1 MLKESEDED
10 KILTPVLSGAELSSS
25 SLSLFSSVKREDE
38 QERETGE
45 RKAMR
50 IIVPLQGVVQGRG
63 GLFLGSVI
71 PCALFYFWQ
80 LYLKRNRSSSSSPPS
95 ASPPSGPSPSTS
107 ANDLPELVTGISR
120 SLSRT
125 LLSPKG
131 SFSPA
136 QVSSRASSIIR
147 SGESACYV
155 GFRRAAADSYDPVSN
170 PEGVIQL
177 GLAENTVILLQGF
190 VGVFGVWD
198 GEIYGV
204 FWCSCRLIWL
214 ENGWRLI

>member
-10 KILTPVLSGAELSSS
+10 KILTPVLNGAELSSS

-80 LYLKRNRSSSSSPPS
+80 LYLKRNRSSSSPPS
-95 ASPPSGPSPSTS
+95 GSPPSGPSPSTS

-147 SGESACYV
+147 SGESAYYV
-155 GFRRAAADSYDPVSN
+155 GLRRAAEDSYDPVSN

-177 GLAENTVILLQGF
+177 GLAENKVILLQGF
-190 VGVFGVWD
+190 VGVFG
-198 GEIYGV
+198 
-204 FWCSCRLIWL
+204 F
-214 ENGWRLI
+214 